1 MEEFRKK
8 KEYRKLVSPIENNWE
23 RININEGI
31 RYNIPFT
38 PISINNCKRYK
49 SYDNR
54 EMIYN

>member
-31 RYNIPFT
+31 RYNISFT
-38 PISINNCKRYK
+38 PISIDNCKRYK
-49 SYDNR
+49 SYDK
-54 EMIYN
+54 EKK